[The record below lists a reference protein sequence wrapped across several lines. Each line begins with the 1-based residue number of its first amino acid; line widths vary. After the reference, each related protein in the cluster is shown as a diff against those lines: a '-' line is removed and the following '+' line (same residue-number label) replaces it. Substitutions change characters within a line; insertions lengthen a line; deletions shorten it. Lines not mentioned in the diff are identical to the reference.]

1 MLPAIFL
8 DRDGVII
15 ENRDE
20 YVRSWEDVTLIPGA
34 LEALALAS
42 RGQWKLVIISN
53 QAGIGKGLISP
64 STAQEIN
71 RRLVDLIHQ
80 HHGRIDG
87 VYICPHTDRDGCDCR
102 KPRPGLILRAVHDL
116 NIDLSAS
123 LLIGDAL
130 TDIQAGQSA
139 GLHRQILVQTGRG
152 AEQSLLPQ
160 ANLLQPFDT
169 FPDLHAAIAKLT
181 R

>member
-20 YVRSWEDVTLIPGA
+20 YVRSWDDVALIPGA

-42 RGQWKLVIISN
+42 SEGWKLVIISN
-53 QAGIGKGLISP
+53 QAGIGKGLIPP
-64 STAQEIN
+64 STANEIN
-71 RRLVDLIHQ
+71 HRLVEIIRQ
-80 HHGRIDG
+80 HGGRIDG
-87 VYICPHTDRDGCDCR
+87 VFICPHTNQDDCECR
-102 KPRPGLILRAVHDL
+102 KPRPGLILRAARDL

-130 TDIQAGQSA
+130 SDIQAGQNA
-139 GLHRQILVQTGRG
+139 GLSRLILVQTGRG
-152 AEQSLLPQ
+152 AEQSLLSQ
-160 ANLLQPFDT
+160 ASLLQPFEIY
-169 FPDLHAAIAKLT
+169 PDLHTAIAELT